1 MDERWL
7 VAAITGT
14 AGLFAY
20 GVWESFQVR
29 LMRYELSSH
38 RFPPTHNDFRIAHL
52 SDLHM
57 RRFGARERKAVA
69 LVAQWR
75 PHLIALTGD
84 VTAWRRALPAVET
97 LFRHLAEIAS
107 LFAVEGNA
115 EAANRL
121 TERMAELLHRC
132 GGHWLRNEAV
142 PFGDGVWVA
151 GTDDPHRH
159 RADAAKALASVPDDA
174 FCILLAH
181 SPDIIAQPAALR
193 ADLILCGHTH
203 GGQVRFPLLGA
214 IYIRARKIPR
224 AYAWG
229 CHRLPNGTTLITTSG
244 VGTTR
249 LPIRFLCPPEI
260 VGITIRNLS
269 V

>member
-132 GGHWLRNEAV
+132 GWAL
-142 PFGDGVWVA
+142 VA
-151 GTDDPHRH
+151 QRSRAFWRRRLGLQAPMTLTAH

-224 AYAWG
+224 AYAWVVIG
-229 CHRLPNGTTLITTSG
+229 CPTGRHSSRHRVSARPA
-244 VGTTR
+244 
-249 LPIRFLCPPEI
+249 CP
-260 VGITIRNLS
+260 S
-269 V
+269 ASFAA

>member
-1 MDERWL
+1 MDERWM
-7 VAAITGT
+7 VAAM
-14 AGLFAY
+14 ASAMGLFAY

-29 LMRYELSSH
+29 LTRYELQSH
-38 RFPPTHNDFRIAHL
+38 RLPSKHNALRIAQL
-52 SDLHM
+52 SDLHLS
-57 RRFGARERKAVA
+57 RFGAKERRAVA

-84 VTAWRRALPAVET
+84 VTAWHRALPAVET
-97 LFRHLAEIAS
+97 LFRHLAEIAP

-174 FCILLAH
+174 FCVLLAH

-203 GGQVRFPLLGA
+203 GGQVRFPPLGA

-224 AYAWG
+224 TYAWG
-229 CHRLPNGTTLITTSG
+229 CHRLPTGTTLITTSG